1 VSSEGPEELTTVG
14 SGQRH
19 CHLRSASRLRQPVR
33 GVAQT
38 QQSVLCR
45 RSASSSK
52 PLMRNSTPALDK
64 PEVTK
69 QPFVYKTWFCY
80 SSC

>member
-1 VSSEGPEELTTVG
+1 
-14 SGQRH
+14 
-19 CHLRSASRLRQPVR
+19 VR